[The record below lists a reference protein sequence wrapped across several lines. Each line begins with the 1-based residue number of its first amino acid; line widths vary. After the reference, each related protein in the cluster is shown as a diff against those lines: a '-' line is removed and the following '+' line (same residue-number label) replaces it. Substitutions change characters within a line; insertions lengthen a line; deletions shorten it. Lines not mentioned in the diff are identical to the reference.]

1 MTRDVSSQTSACSIH
16 DATCFTCV
24 LFCVI
29 TLSISVITFHRFCC
43 DVMTLRFGLTFWKV
57 AVDTVS
63 LQASLHLVSGSTSVT
78 NIRFFYRDVPAF
90 TVLVYLQ
97 MFTER
102 IISFETLVAF
112 DTGKRSGRSMHCLM
126 PDEAIELWE
135 PLVTQVAH
143 VACFVLILRW
153 HMAFVLILR
162 WHVVLGLIL
171 FAQVMLEKVLVAR
184 LKLGLG
190 AEGTSKFCLWFI
202 AICFF
207 IFIWNIK
214 KYIFML

>member
-29 TLSISVITFHRFCC
+29 TLSISVFTFHRFRC
-43 DVMTLRFGLTFWKV
+43 DVMTLGFGLTFWKV

-112 DTGKRSGRSMHCLM
+112 DTGERSGRSMHCLM

-153 HMAFVLILR
+153 HVVFVFILSHAR
-162 WHVVLGLIL
+162 VTP
-171 FAQVMLEKVLVAR
+171 EKMLVAG
-184 LKLGLG
+184 LNFGLG